1 MRPRSVCTPSPGK
14 TSSGFTLV
22 EVLVAII
29 LIEIGLLALTAA
41 TGIVI
46 RETTAAR
53 ARTTALEIARNRVE
67 TLQSLPCADVAG
79 SATDLTGRHEDW
91 SAHLIPVA
99 IRELR
104 DSVTFF
110 VQRGAHSVV
119 LHSRTPC
126 AP

>member
-1 MRPRSVCTPSPGK
+1 MRPRSLISSRK
-14 TSSGFTLV
+14 TSGGFTLV

-46 RETTAAR
+46 RETTASR
-53 ARTTALEIARNRVE
+53 ARTSALEIARNRVE

-79 SATDLTGRHEDW
+79 SATDLSGHHEEW
-91 SAHLIPVA
+91 SAHLVPVA
-99 IRELR
+99 TREVR

-110 VQRGAHSVV
+110 VQGAAHSLA